1 MVSGQGTPA
10 PATRRILQIAYYE
23 NLLRTRATM
32 LQHAGYA
39 VASVLGNDEAKA
51 TAARLLPGFDLV
63 VIGFSGAYSDRNAML
78 RWLKQQYPGVP
89 VVVLQ
94 AHSSERFPDADCS
107 TLSEDPEHWL
117 RVVAD
122 CLDHHSGRAS

>member
-10 PATRRILQIAYYE
+10 TRRILHIAYYE
-23 NLLRTRATM
+23 NLLRTRAVM
-32 LQHAGYA
+32 LQRSGY
-39 VASVLGNDEAKA
+39 VVSSVLGNDEAKA

-78 RWLKQQYPGVP
+78 RWLKQQYPDVP

-94 AHSSERFPDADCS
+94 AHSSERFPDADCT

-117 RVVAD
+117 RVVAE
-122 CLDHHSGRAS
+122 CLERHPGRTS